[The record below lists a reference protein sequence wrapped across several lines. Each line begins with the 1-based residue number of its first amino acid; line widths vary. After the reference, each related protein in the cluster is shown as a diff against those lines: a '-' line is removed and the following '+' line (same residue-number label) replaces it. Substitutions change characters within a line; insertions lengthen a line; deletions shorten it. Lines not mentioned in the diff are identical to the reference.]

1 MNKLILTVIGA
12 AVMFGCST
20 TNKEIITQSKTLESK
35 PVLETKKE
43 KQEKQETRETRE
55 TPSWVSTGSGVSLSD
70 NHGSKDA
77 FFGVGKKEHV
87 EPSETGQMDAD
98 DAARNSLIHVLGN
111 FNSGLIRYHQ
121 AVKDPRES
129 GWIDKEKLQAVI
141 NDTAAIL
148 LLDAK
153 IVDHWGQPDSNTSFS
168 LARLDFKNVQT
179 ALASSNHLSGDEKT
193 SIKFI
198 SKWVFKNMQLVRE
211 RRFLFSKMSRITAI
225 K

>member
-20 TNKEIITQSKTLESK
+20 TNKEIISRSETLKSK
-35 PVLETKKE
+35 PVLEAKTEKKE
-43 KQEKQETRETRE
+43 
-55 TPSWVSTGSGVSLSD
+55 TPVWVSMGSGVSLSD
-70 NHGSKDA
+70 NHESKDA
-77 FFGVGKKEHV
+77 FFGVGKKKYIESPGKV
-87 EPSETGQMDAD
+87 QMDAD
-98 DAARNSLIHVLGN
+98 DAARNSLIGVLGN
-111 FNSGLIRYHQ
+111 FNNGLIRYHQ

-153 IVDHWGQPDSNTSFS
+153 IVDHWDQSDSNTSFS

-179 ALASSNHLSGDEKT
+179 ALASSNHLNGDEKT
-193 SIKFI
+193 SMKFI

-211 RRFLFSKMSRITAI
+211 RKFLFSKMNQKIAME
-225 K
+225 